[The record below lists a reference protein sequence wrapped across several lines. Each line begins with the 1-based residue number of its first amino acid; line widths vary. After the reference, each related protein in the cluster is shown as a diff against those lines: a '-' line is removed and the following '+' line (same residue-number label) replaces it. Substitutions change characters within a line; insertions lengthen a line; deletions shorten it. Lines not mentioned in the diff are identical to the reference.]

1 MTSSRAV
8 PVTLAEIAR
17 LAGVGRAAVS
27 NWRRRHESFPGRIG
41 GTDLSP
47 QFSLAEIEAWL
58 RDNNKLKNAAGRE
71 WLWPQFEALG
81 SRDETGLAVAA
92 AGRLMSGPGGK
103 RKAAGSLGPA
113 DLPGL
118 SDPARELVGKALELG
133 RREGPAETFEF
144 LLRRWLD
151 VHVRQISTTPA
162 PLAALMAELA
172 IRLRARGR
180 AVSDGSDGALT
191 VLDPACGTGHLLAAA
206 SGNSPARL
214 IGCDRDPVLAEL
226 ANARLALL
234 PSLTGA
240 EPASHVEAADS
251 LRADPFADTRAD
263 LVLCNPPFNERDWG
277 YEELATDARWAHGM
291 PPRTEPELAWVQ
303 HCLAR
308 LSPGGTAVVLL
319 PPAVATRRA
328 GRRIRGSLL
337 RTGQLRAVVALPP
350 GCAAPHSVS
359 LHLWIL
365 RMPATGETAQGAG
378 ELLLA
383 DGVARFPRVSA
394 RDSVPDWEALG
405 AFVRSAVDAVG
416 QEGSA
421 EDRASVSSEHALP
434 ECVAAVPVIDL
445 LDDEVDLTP
454 GRHITPRASSDGS
467 RLSDSWSEFGKLVA
481 DIGDT
486 GGRLAALALSDA
498 ETGTQPTTT
507 VGELARA
514 GALTLRGGQ
523 QPANGTVC
531 EGQPADGGVS
541 LLTVPDLLLGGEPHS
556 WLSLADAEA
565 AGAAVAEPG
574 DVVVA
579 GVARAF
585 SAWVHQGRPLALGPQ
600 LYALRV
606 HPDKLDAWFL
616 AGSLRAP
623 ANARQAGTHA
633 SSSSRVDVRK
643 LQVRQV
649 PLAQQR
655 QYSEAF
661 QQVAAFERLLT
672 RLNTLGGGLV
682 HDLSDELAAGRLSG
696 AV

>member
-27 NWRRRHESFPGRIG
+27 NWRRRHESFPARIG
-41 GTDLSP
+41 GTDVSP
-47 QFSLAEIEAWL
+47 QFSLTEIETWL

-81 SRDETGLAVAA
+81 SRDETGFAVAA
-92 AGRLMSGPGGK
+92 AGRLMSGADGV
-103 RKAAGSLGPA
+103 RKTAGDLGSA

-118 SDPARELVGKALELG
+118 SDAARKLVGKALELG
-133 RREGPAETFEF
+133 RGEGRAETYEF

-151 VHVRQISTTPA
+151 VNVRQISTTPE
-162 PLAALMAELA
+162 PLAELMTDLALLV
-172 IRLRARGR
+172 RARGQ
-180 AVSDGSDGALT
+180 AMGDDDGALT
-191 VLDPACGTGHLLAAA
+191 VLDPACGTGHLLSAA
-206 SGNSPARL
+206 SATSPATL
-214 IGCDRDPVLAEL
+214 IGCDRDPVLAAL
-226 ANARLALL
+226 AGARLALL
-234 PSLTGA
+234 PRPAGA
-240 EPASHVEAADS
+240 ATTSRIEAADS

-263 LVLCNPPFNERDWG
+263 VVLCNPPFNERDWG

-308 LSPGGTAVVLL
+308 LRPGGTAVVLL

-337 RTGQLRAVVALPP
+337 RTGLLRAVMALPP

-359 LHLWIL
+359 LHLWVL
-365 RMPATGETAQGAG
+365 RAPTAGDPAQGSG

-383 DGVARFPRVSA
+383 DGAARFPRASA
-394 RDSVPDWEALG
+394 RDSVPDWDALG
-405 AFVRSAVDAVG
+405 AFVRSAVGALGPPGPADG
-416 QEGSA
+416 GMSL
-421 EDRASVSSEHALP
+421 SSERVLP
-434 ECVAAVPVIDL
+434 ECVAAVPVVDL
-445 LDDEVDLTP
+445 LDDTVDLTP
-454 GRHITPRASSDGS
+454 GRHITPGASDGGP
-467 RLSDSWSEFGKLVA
+467 RLADSWSEFGKLVA
-481 DIGDT
+481 ALGDT
-486 GGRLAALALSDA
+486 GRHLAALDLSDDG
-498 ETGTQPTTT
+498 TGTQPTTT

-523 QPANGTVC
+523 QPASGTVC
-531 EGQPADGGVS
+531 EGEPADGGLS
-541 LLTVPDLLLGGEPHS
+541 LLTVPDLLLDGEPHG
-556 WLSLADAEA
+556 WLSPADAEA
-565 AGAAVAEPG
+565 AGAAIVEPG

-585 SAWVHQGRPLALGPQ
+585 SAWVHQGRPMALGPQ

-616 AGSLRAP
+616 AGSMRAP

-661 QQVAAFERLLT
+661 KQVAAFETLVT
-672 RLNTLGGGLV
+672 RLNTLGSGLV
-682 HDLSDELAAGRLSG
+682 RDLSDELAAGRLSDT
-696 AV
+696 V